1 MKWKELADLICNMA
15 IYVDGNL
22 DCRELKELDNIVSVS
37 GNRVVT
43 KFGEFIVAG
52 NDGSSLMLVVPS
64 EYLEPREIGLQD
76 AMAIMMVPVDDQAV
90 ASIES
95 VRGRREAHFSVGPV
109 QSGTI
114 YIAMVVSNS
123 YSSTIA
129 GIWDS
134 SNWWAHVE
142 QTLSNMH
149 DALLGVPHSV
159 DKHIVEDAA
168 AGKPDDTI

>member
-1 MKWKELADLICNMA
+1 MKWKELADLIRSMA
-15 IYVDGNL
+15 GYVDGNL
-22 DCRELKELDNIVSVS
+22 DCEELKELDDIVSVS

-52 NDGSSLMLVVPS
+52 SDDSSLILVVPN
-64 EYLEPREIGLQD
+64 EYLAPREAGGQD
-76 AMAIMMVPVDDQAV
+76 ATAIMMVPVDDQAV

-95 VRGRREAHFSVGPV
+95 VRGHKLTHFSFGPV

-114 YIAMVVSNS
+114 YVAVTVSDSCSNMMV
-123 YSSTIA
+123 

-134 SNWWAHVE
+134 SNWREHVE
-142 QTLSNMH
+142 QTLSNMR

>member
-22 DCRELKELDNIVSVS
+22 DCEELKELDDIVSVS
-37 GNRVVT
+37 GNHIVT

-52 NDGSSLMLVVPS
+52 SDDSSLILVITD
-64 EYLEPREIGLQD
+64 EYLAPCEAGGQD
-76 AMAIMMVPVDDQAV
+76 ATAIEMVPVDDQAV

-95 VRGRREAHFSVGPV
+95 VRGRKEAHFSVGSV

-114 YIAMVVSNS
+114 YVAVTVDNFD
-123 YSSTIA
+123 SSTIA

-134 SNWWAHVE
+134 SNWREHVE
-142 QTLSNMH
+142 QTLSNIR